1 MTSGVRPGV
10 PPRTLTLTEYQTT
23 PGVRLSAPQRD
34 ALRRLVPSVAVSPTP
49 GRRGAY
55 DLTPGSWVGAVGH
68 PALHLEI
75 RPKLPVG
82 QLLFLLAYTLDP
94 LRWRDM
100 AFLAA
105 PQAGLP
111 QAIVPAYLALV
122 RRATARGLL
131 HGYRSHEDTLPTLR
145 GRLRVEAQ
153 IHRHWGRFPPLEV
166 AFDDFTPDVLEN
178 RLLKGALRRLS
189 RLPGLPLRTT
199 GALRAALA
207 RFDPVADVAYA
218 PGAIPAIEYGPLNA
232 HYRPAVELARRLLA
246 GSAFELAPGSLSG
259 ASLLVDM
266 NAVFEDFVV
275 VALRQALGLSPAA
288 FPQGAAGRELRLDRA
303 GAIRLR
309 PDLSWWEGGR
319 CRFVGDVK
327 YKRTRAPGVDHPDLY
342 QLLAYTVASGLPAGL
357 LVYAAGE
364 AEAGAHAVDG
374 KELQVTALDLAGD
387 PQATLDQVATLAG
400 RIRRLRRAAIQ
411 TGWPAS
417 RTELGDG
424 RRLQETRYAL
434 PESRQAGTR
443 DGAERR

>member
-1 MTSGVRPGV
+1 M
-10 PPRTLTLTEYQTT
+10 
-23 PGVRLSAPQRD
+23 
-34 ALRRLVPSVAVSPTP
+34 
-49 GRRGAY
+49 
-55 DLTPGSWVGAVGH
+55 
-68 PALHLEI
+68 
-75 RPKLPVG
+75 G

-94 LRWRDM
+94 LRWRDLP
-100 AFLAA
+100 FLAA
-105 PQAGLP
+105 PHAGLP

-131 HGYRSHEDTLPTLR
+131 HGYRSQEDTLPTLR

-153 IHRHWGRFPPLEV
+153 LHRHWGRFPPLEV
-166 AFDDFTPDVLEN
+166 AFDDFTPDVPEN

-189 RLPGLPLRTT
+189 RLPGLPPRTV

-218 PGAIPAIEYGPLNA
+218 PGAVPAVEYGPLNA

-246 GSAFELAPGSLSG
+246 GGAFELAPGPLSG

-275 VALRQALGLSPAA
+275 VALRQALGLSPAT

-319 CRFVGDVK
+319 CLFVGDVK

-400 RIRRLRRAAIQ
+400 RIRRLRRAAL
-411 TGWPAS
+411 A
-417 RTELGDG
+417 
-424 RRLQETRYAL
+424 RRHVELQETRYAL
-434 PESRQAGTR
+434 PVQPTGKDA
-443 DGAERR
+443 RRRREEVRGP